1 MAPDAYEEFTDR
13 QRTRVVRR
21 ESDDQA
27 ATEASIGNTQS
38 FSKHKERLFDDLS
51 IAQII
56 AGAAAAATSVV
67 LASRIGIAGSV
78 IGAAVSSVVTVVSSQ
93 LYRRFLTASAEK
105 LKKNVVAPAI
115 GDDRHLARGKRS
127 GSSYHAGGQDVT
139 QPIAPDPIDIS
150 SGQATTWTSYG
161 STSGYAREAGGTPG
175 AYASQGAQNGTA
187 ASAGSGTR
195 IAPKRLQAR
204 AVAERSATQRKVV
217 TFSIISAVVALVAC
231 TAVIL
236 VLTAGEGLGT
246 RTTPIFAPATEEL
259 DASADTTVDTSEN
272 GTSSDEESQAAT
284 ESNPIRARRAT
295 APRPIRH
302 RLRARATLPPA
313 APETERKEADRTR
326 RREMVRIVPEAAT
339 ARQAAPAVRNPA
351 RRTAPE
357 AARAAEPRGRHL
369 RRERRPAPPRLDRCR
384 EPPGA

>member
-161 STSGYAREAGGTPG
+161 SASGYARDAGGTPG
-175 AYASQGAQNGTA
+175 AYASQGARNGATA
-187 ASAGSGTR
+187 STGSGTR

-217 TFSIISAVVALVAC
+217 AFSIISAVVALVAC

-236 VLTAGEGLGT
+236 VLTAGEGLS
-246 RTTPIFAPATEEL
+246 FEMEKYW
-259 DASADTTVDTSEN
+259 
-272 GTSSDEESQAAT
+272 
-284 ESNPIRARRAT
+284 ARE
-295 APRPIRH
+295 PRPSS
-302 RLRARATLPPA
+302 LP
-313 APETERKEADRTR
+313 
-326 RREMVRIVPEAAT
+326 
-339 ARQAAPAVRNPA
+339 
-351 RRTAPE
+351 
-357 AARAAEPRGRHL
+357 
-369 RRERRPAPPRLDRCR
+369 RPKSLIPPPIPL
-384 EPPGA
+384 

>member
-115 GDDRHLARGKRS
+115 GDDRHSARGKRS
-127 GSSYHAGGQDVT
+127 GSPYHAGGQDVT

-161 STSGYAREAGGTPG
+161 SASGYAREAGGTPG
-175 AYASQGAQNGTA
+175 AYASQGAQNGAA

-217 TFSIISAVVALVAC
+217 AFSIISAVVALVAC
-231 TAVIL
+231 AAVIL

-284 ESNPIRARRAT
+284 GSESNPGAASDGTSTDSPSTPSTSDPAT
-295 APRPIRH
+295 GGSGDGTQGSGSDTTPGDGADSSGSGDG
-302 RLRARATLPPA
+302 ASGGTGGSQSGTSGGTGGGTSSGATGQTPTAGTMTGA
-313 APETERKEADRTR
+313 AASR
-326 RREMVRIVPEAAT
+326 
-339 ARQAAPAVRNPA
+339 
-351 RRTAPE
+351 
-357 AARAAEPRGRHL
+357 
-369 RRERRPAPPRLDRCR
+369 
-384 EPPGA
+384 